1 MAHSAAGHRPVSW
14 PCPRPCC
21 LPTRLPPCRE
31 VERLAGLEGV
41 LLRTGCICNPG
52 ACAAALGLTAA
63 GEARGCS
70 WQAWRACTAARGR
83 TMPWLPAPAPAVHAH
98 SGWMLAV
105 RRCGPP
111 PLIAMHTAA
120 APRTRTLPADMR
132 ANFEA
137 GHVCWD
143 ERDVLRGRPTGAVR
157 ASFGFASSLADAA
170 AVAAL
175 VRRYWLEA
183 APPPAAFAGAPAAS
197 AAAAAAGAP
206 AAAAAGAAEAAAAG
220 TRQGPAAAEVDSV
233 AVGSI
238 AALWVYPIKSCRGF
252 SPPAW
257 PLGEPGPLRA
267 DAGAGHAWEG
277 PGVVCS

>member
-1 MAHSAAGHRPVSW
+1 M
-14 PCPRPCC
+14 
-21 LPTRLPPCRE
+21 
-31 VERLAGLEGV
+31 ERLAGLEGL
-41 LLRTGCICNPG
+41 LLRTGCMCNPG

-63 GEARGCS
+63 GAALGCS
-70 WQAWRACTAARGR
+70 WQAWRACTAARDR
-83 TMPWLPAPAPAVHAH
+83 VMPWLPAPAPAVRVHP
-98 SGWMLAV
+98 GWMLAV
-105 RRCGPP
+105 GCRGPP
-111 PLIAMHTAA
+111 SFVATHTAA
-120 APRTRTLPADMR
+120 APLAPTPPADMR

-157 ASFGFASSLADAA
+157 ASFGYASSLADAA

-183 APPPAAFAGAPAAS
+183 APPPAAAAGATAAS
-197 AAAAAAGAP
+197 AAVAAAGAT
-206 AAAAAGAAEAAAAG
+206 AAAAAEAGEAAAAG